1 MSKDAT
7 PNFRVNVYGSDPNKM
22 SDIERDML
30 LGGGRGGGNGGGLPW
45 FHRSS
50 PTYPNNAG
58 NATPPPL
65 DADIEPWE
73 LTPYANGPA
82 NVPPGTAGDGG
93 VGGLFAGMS
102 AQEIA
107 ALLLSLSGTVG
118 GALSKPPN
126 TNPSSATSDPAMQE
140 LLSLM
145 SGRLKKSEPL
155 YDSVVNMAN
164 GLLPTQYQK
173 GGGGMP

>member
-1 MSKDAT
+1 MSQEAY
-7 PNFRVNVYGSDPNKM
+7 PNFRVDVYGNDPNRVRELEK
-22 SDIERDML
+22 DMA
-30 LGGGRGGGNGGGLPW
+30 LGAPRGGGGGLPW

-50 PTYPNNAG
+50 PTYPNG
-58 NATPPPL
+58 NTSPAPL
-65 DADIEPWE
+65 DANLEPWE
-73 LTPYANGPA
+73 LTPYAQGA
-82 NVPPGTAGDGG
+82 TSAPPGATDGGG

-107 ALLLSLSGTVG
+107 ALLFSLTGTVG
-118 GALSKPPN
+118 GALSNPTN

-140 LLSLM
+140 LLALM